1 MTTAIRR
8 RPRRS
13 NTLKDIGRL
22 IGIARTNYDDRK
34 HRLHA
39 HAALLVDTEAA
50 AWSNYWKIRTINL
63 QASGL
68 GFTLVPNDRVFHV
81 LEEWRGAFGNALLD
95 DGPVG
100 DALRHLRDL
109 SLDRAA
115 PPQAKKLATQTK
127 EKINEAI
134 IAQREANPEW
144 LEASER
150 VEQIERILAIS
161 PSLRAVAREI
171 DLFARSVRRDWSGI
185 SGGADDCVQHRLG
198 LLGPTPADDAPQAA
212 WDAFDRRRREALP
225 RPISDAQLAAEEA
238 VGQLRINWWD
248 QFMPTVNG
256 HRVTPQGMPSP
267 EIDFGELTIREPRRK
282 GERDPNIKPPRPW
295 NDPRPDPIGSPR
307 TVVDHVLKGKS
318 RNFNPLGLEGDYEP
332 AFRYEDDDE

>member
-63 QASGL
+63 QATGM
-68 GFTLVPNDRVFHV
+68 GFKFVPNDRVFYV

-115 PPQAKKLATQTK
+115 PPQAKKLASQTK
-127 EKINEAI
+127 TKLNEAI
-134 IAQREANPEW
+134 VAQRDADPDW
-144 LEASER
+144 WEASER
-150 VEQIERILAIS
+150 VERLEALLYRS
-161 PSLRAVAREI
+161 TKPVRSM
-171 DLFARSVRRDWSGI
+171 ARSVEI
-185 SGGADDCVQHRLG
+185 FVQGVMREWG
-198 LLGPTPADDAPQAA
+198 KSEPARAA
-212 WDAFDRRRREALP
+212 SEA
-225 RPISDAQLAAEEA
+225 I
-238 VGQLRINWWD
+238 GQLRIDWWHG
-248 QFMPTVNG
+248 FMPTVNG

-267 EIDFGELTIREPRRK
+267 ELDFGELTIREPRSK
-282 GERDPNIKPPRPW
+282 GERDPKIKPPRPW
-295 NDPRPDPIGSPR
+295 NDPRPDPVGSPR

-332 AFRYEDDDE
+332 AFGYEDDDE